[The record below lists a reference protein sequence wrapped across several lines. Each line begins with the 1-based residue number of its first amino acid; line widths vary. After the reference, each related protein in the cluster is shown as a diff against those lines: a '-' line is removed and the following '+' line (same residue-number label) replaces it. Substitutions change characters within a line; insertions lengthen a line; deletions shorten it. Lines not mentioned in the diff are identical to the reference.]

1 MDRFYKMMK
10 RDNKG
15 FTLVELMVVLLII
28 GILVAIAIPIYN
40 NVTGKAN
47 LNAIAANLR
56 TIDGA
61 IMQYIAIEND
71 DPSKDNLSGE
81 YIQTWPEDDP
91 KGTEYLVENVN
102 EGTIGADPLFKA
114 QVVVSEGVTGV
125 AAATYDL
132 AGIKALMNPEDEDE
146 D

>member
-15 FTLVELMVVLLII
+15 FTLVELMVVLLIL

-61 IMQYIAIEND
+61 I
-71 DPSKDNLSGE
+71 
-81 YIQTWPEDDP
+81 
-91 KGTEYLVENVN
+91 
-102 EGTIGADPLFKA
+102 
-114 QVVVSEGVTGV
+114 
-125 AAATYDL
+125 
-132 AGIKALMNPEDEDE
+132 
-146 D
+146 